1 MEDIVAQYKKDE
13 VRGSIDA
20 AALSVFAEKGYM
32 AAKVSDISERAGVS
46 VGNIYRYYK
55 NKDEIFY
62 SVVPEEF
69 PALLLS
75 AVTNKISAAKKGL
88 KINTEGFE
96 EVSSEFISF
105 MMAHRQMLKIL
116 FSGSEGTRY
125 EHVKPEMAKRILAQV
140 KRIYAEAYDLYI
152 KRWGSVDMLNL
163 IYIHLIDAYG
173 YVLGSEGGDEAL
185 ISKIKQ
191 INVYHFSGITSLLN
205 I

>member
-1 MEDIVAQYKKDE
+1 MAQYKKDD
-13 VRGSIDA
+13 VRESIDA

-32 AAKVSDISERAGVS
+32 AAKVSDISKRARVS

-69 PALLLS
+69 PSLLLS
-75 AVTNKISAAKKGL
+75 AVTNKISAAKQGI
-88 KINTEGFE
+88 KINTGGFE
-96 EVSSEFISF
+96 AVSSEFISF
-105 MMAHRQMLKIL
+105 MMEHRQMLKIL

-125 EHVKPEMAKRILAQV
+125 EHVKPEMAAGMLALV
-140 KRIYAEAYDLYI
+140 KRIYAQAYGRFI
-152 KRWGSVDMLNL
+152 KHWGSDDMLNL

-173 YVLGSEGGDEAL
+173 YVLGREGGDEEL

-205 I
+205 V